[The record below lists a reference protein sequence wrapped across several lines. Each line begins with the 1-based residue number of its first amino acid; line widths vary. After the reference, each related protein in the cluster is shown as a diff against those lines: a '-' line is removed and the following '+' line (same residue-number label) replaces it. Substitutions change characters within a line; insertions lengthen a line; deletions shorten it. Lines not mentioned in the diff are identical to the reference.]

1 MSPSV
6 GLNLI
11 LIVDSKSQP
20 EGAWSVSQP
29 RRRVLYIHYAPKSR
43 SFHSD
48 YMQKYVHALSSYL
61 FPIRTSRIAAF
72 TRAFAFEALA
82 PSPLS
87 ASELPLGCR
96 FCALFLCAGF
106 ACVPWSSSCRSVNAV
121 AGNMVRAVGGQK

>member
-1 MSPSV
+1 MSPSL

-11 LIVDSKSQP
+11 LIVDSESQP

-29 RRRVLYIHYAPKSR
+29 RRRVLYTHYAPKSR

-82 PSPLS
+82 PSPWS
-87 ASELPLGCR
+87 AAESPPGR
-96 FCALFLCAGF
+96 WSCALLCCIALACFVFLGF
-106 ACVPWSSSCRSVNAV
+106 LLSCSVISV
-121 AGNMVRAVGGQK
+121 AGKWVRVVSG

>member
-1 MSPSV
+1 MSPRM

-48 YMQKYVHALSSYL
+48 YMQKYAHALSSYL
-61 FPIRTSRIAAF
+61 LPIRTSRIAAF
-72 TRAFAFEALA
+72 ARSSAFEALA

-87 ASELPLGCR
+87 ASESPLGCWS
-96 FCALFLCAGF
+96 CALFFCVEF
-106 ACVPWSSSCRSVNAV
+106 ACALILFLS
-121 AGNMVRAVGGQK
+121 

>member
-1 MSPSV
+1 MSPRM

-29 RRRVLYIHYAPKSR
+29 RRRVLYIHYAPKPC

-48 YMQKYVHALSSYL
+48 YMQKYAHALSSYL
-61 FPIRTSRIAAF
+61 LPIRTSRIAAF
-72 TRAFAFEALA
+72 ARSSAFEALA

-87 ASELPLGCR
+87 ASESPLGCR
-96 FCALFLCAGF
+96 SCALFSCVEF
-106 ACVPWSSSCRSVNAV
+106 ACALILFLS
-121 AGNMVRAVGGQK
+121 